1 MFLKSFLPTFWIFWE
16 HCKTTDCHGII
27 WSQTL
32 PVLPPFFWGSD
43 YYAIK
48 PKPAPVYFSW
58 SMPATASIKYGSAA
72 SLFSEKALVASQF
85 DQWSSGL
92 LVLLHL
98 IFGLLWVIEHH
109 ARRLQHLECW
119 PVFGVLHI
127 SKTSMLF
134 GQPEETRT
142 CSEADCFIYLHHLNS
157 FEVVLCMSLECSIDQ
172 NTSVFWGAWET

>member
-1 MFLKSFLPTFWIFWE
+1 MITDSSCFATIFLRQWLL
-16 HCKTTDCHGII
+16 CNQA
-27 WSQTL
+27 QT
-32 PVLPPFFWGSD
+32 G
-43 YYAIK
+43 
-48 PKPAPVYFSW
+48 
-58 SMPATASIKYGSAA
+58 ASIFLMVYACYSINQVWISCKP
-72 SLFSEKALVASQF
+72 FSEKALVASQF
-85 DQWSSGL
+85 DHWSSGL